1 MTKSSGTIWGAIA
14 TCEATAP
21 KREMLNANSLQ
32 LQLIRYS
39 LRLDEKNMTKDY
51 DVIILGAGPA
61 GYVAAIRCAQLGLNT
76 AVVDNWIDENGEFSL
91 GGTCLNV
98 GCIPSKALLESS
110 ELFEKIQNES
120 NIHGISCNHVV
131 VDIATMQ
138 QRKNGIVSDLTKGIA
153 DLFKAN
159 KITWIKATGE
169 LQSKKVL
176 KVTDSNNQTST
187 ISAHSIIL
195 ASGSSPVQ
203 IPAAKL
209 YKQQIVDSTGA
220 LNWQNVPKSIAIIGA
235 GVIGLELGS
244 VWRRLGAK
252 VIMLEAQTQF
262 LPMVDAAIAKRSLS
276 FFKKQGLDIHLDAR
290 VLSTTRN
297 KNSVDIEYQDAK
309 GNQKIT
315 VERVIVAVGRK
326 PNTENIAHIDAH
338 LEIDE
343 DGCVH
348 IDETRGG
355 TSIPGVY
362 AIGDIVRGPML
373 AHKASEEGIAVA
385 QRIAGLKSYVN
396 YNVIPSIIYTH
407 PEIAMVG
414 KTEEQVKQTGEPYK
428 VGSFPFAANGRAKAM
443 QATQG
448 FVKIISHQ
456 KSDRILGVHIL
467 GVQASELIG
476 QAVIAMEFEASTED
490 LIETIFAHPTLSESI
505 HEAAMNV
512 DKRAVHLFTKK

>member
-1 MTKSSGTIWGAIA
+1 M
-14 TCEATAP
+14 
-21 KREMLNANSLQ
+21 N
-32 LQLIRYS
+32 
-39 LRLDEKNMTKDY
+39 KDY

-76 AVVDNWIDENGEFSL
+76 AVVDSWLNDNKQFAL

-110 ELFEKIQNES
+110 ELFEKIQNDA
-120 NIHGISCNHVV
+120 NIHGISCNNVA
-131 VDIATMQ
+131 VDIKAMQ
-138 QRKNGIVSDLTKGIA
+138 SRKNSIVNDLTQGIA
-153 DLFKAN
+153 QLFKAN

-169 LQSKKVL
+169 LQTQKVIKL
-176 KVTDSNNQTST
+176 TDAVNKQSH
-187 ISAHSIIL
+187 ISAHSIVL
-195 ASGSSPVQ
+195 ATGSLPIQ

-209 YKQQIVDSTGA
+209 YKEQIVDSTGA
-220 LNWQNVPKSIAIIGA
+220 LNWQTVPKSIAIIGA
-235 GVIGLELGS
+235 GAIGLELGS

-252 VIMLEAQTQF
+252 VTMLEAQSQF
-262 LPMVDAAIAKRSLS
+262 LPMVDQTIAKRSLAL
-276 FFKKQGLDIHLDAR
+276 FKKQGLDIQLDAR
-290 VLSTTRN
+290 VRSTKRN
-297 KNSVDIEYQDAK
+297 KNSVDIEYQNAQ
-309 GNQKIT
+309 GNQTLT

-326 PNTENIAHIDAH
+326 PNTDNIAHADVH

-343 DGCVH
+343 DGCIH

-396 YNVIPSIIYTH
+396 YNAIPSIIYTH

-414 KTEEQVKQTGEPYK
+414 KTEEQVKQTGAPYK
-428 VGSFPFAANGRAKAM
+428 VGSFPFTANGRAKAM

-448 FVKIISHQ
+448 LVKIISH
-456 KSDRILGVHIL
+456 KETDRILGIHIL
-467 GVQASELIG
+467 GAQASELIA
-476 QAVIAMEFEASTED
+476 QAVTAMEFEASTED

-512 DKRAVHLFTKK
+512 DKRAIHLFSK